1 MSEAITQKWFE
12 AIWTQRDEVL
22 YQQFFGAA
30 GPQGGAI
37 YTLNDAAFRSVG
49 AECPDPRFLTHGV
62 FEFAPT
68 ETRTDWLYVSAGMSN
83 PWGQT
88 PETANPAE
96 YSGLGYEFV
105 LHAPERGRWPI
116 QLLHWLMAVQL
127 LVAIGQFQGELLQ
140 HHDRIPLGG
149 ALAKKDGMLTHVLV
163 ASPDEAGLAGAPA
176 DDLPHYPP
184 QFHLPSGIVDL
195 MILVG
200 ITEREADFAR
210 TQGVEGLI
218 TLLRHRHFFPRTDPA
233 RITVV

>member
-1 MSEAITQKWFE
+1 MSEAELQQWFE
-12 AIWTQRDEVL
+12 SVFAQRDERL
-22 YQQFFGAA
+22 YRQFFGKD
-30 GPQGGAI
+30 GPQGGTI
-37 YTLNDAAFRSVG
+37 YTLNEAAFRSVG

-68 ETRTDWLYVSAGMSN
+68 RSHADWLYVSSGMSN

-88 PETANPAE
+88 HETANPAE

-105 LHAPERGRWPI
+105 LHVPERGRWPI

-127 LVAIGQFQGELLQ
+127 LVATGHLQGELLQ

-149 ALAKKDGMLTHVLV
+149 SLAKKDGLLTHVLV
-163 ASPDEAGLAGAPA
+163 ASPAEVGLAGAPA
-176 DDLPHYPP
+176 DDLPNYPP
-184 QFHLPSGIVDL
+184 QFQLASGIVDL
-195 MILVG
+195 MLLVG

-233 RITVV
+233 RTSVV